1 MAASTSFFK
10 TTGTTTFPSLATAAQ
25 TRLYLGSAASNPTVD
40 LAGDPLQSG
49 MLYTNTTNDKLF
61 YYNGSAW
68 VEASPTP
75 AGSMAQLSD
84 DTSPSLG
91 GNLSSN
97 GNSIDFAD
105 NDKARF
111 GTGNDLEI
119 FHNASNSIINDTGT
133 GDLQLQTGG
142 STKLTIQSTGVG
154 ITGNATISGN
164 AVVSG
169 DANVT
174 GNVTAAGATIA
185 SITYPTSDGTNGQ
198 VLTTNGSGTL
208 SLQSLPSSGAS
219 VGQSIAFAIAL

>member
-10 TTGTTTFPSLATAAQ
+10 TTGTATFPSQATAAQ

-40 LAGDPLQSG
+40 LAGDALQSG
-49 MLYTNTTNDKLF
+49 MLYTRTTDDKLF
-61 YYNGSAW
+61 YYNNSAW

-91 GNLSSN
+91 GSLSSN
-97 GNSIDFAD
+97 GNSINFAD
-105 NDKARF
+105 NDKAKF

-119 FHNASNSIINDTGT
+119 FHNATNSIINDAGT

-142 STKLTIQSTGVG
+142 STKLTIQSSGAS
-154 ITGNATISGN
+154 ITGNAAI
-164 AVVSG
+164 SG

-174 GNVTAAGATIA
+174 GSVTAAGATIA
-185 SITYPTSDGTNGQ
+185 SITYPTSDGSNGQ